1 MLQAERAASIP
12 TEAGQAGRTIPQW
25 ASQARGVKEQMLGTC
40 VLERLLEAVFM
51 GRTVSSRLS
60 HQAGG

>member
-12 TEAGQAGRTIPQW
+12 NEAARTISQW
-25 ASQARGVKEQMLGTC
+25 ASQARGVKEQRLGIC

-51 GRTVSSRLS
+51 GKTVS
-60 HQAGG
+60 